1 MILVPVKNLES
12 AKQRLAPVLDPAE
25 RLALAEAML
34 CDVLYAL
41 SACSRRDEVALV
53 TSDGRARRLAADL
66 RFHVIEDA
74 VNRGESE
81 AIAMATRVCVER
93 GATYTLVLPGD
104 IPLITV
110 DEVEAI
116 FTAASE
122 NIGTVLAP
130 SASGRGSNA
139 VLRRPAD
146 LFPLRFGNDS
156 FPPHLAAA
164 RATGHPVTVLPL
176 PGVGL
181 DVDDPA
187 DLVTLLMTEGET
199 RAQRLLRQW
208 NVARRLLAAAHG

>member
-1 MILVPVKNLES
+1 
-12 AKQRLAPVLDPAE
+12 
-25 RLALAEAML
+25 
-34 CDVLYAL
+34 
-41 SACSRRDEVALV
+41 
-53 TSDGRARRLAADL
+53 
-66 RFHVIEDA
+66 
-74 VNRGESE
+74 
-81 AIAMATRVCVER
+81 MATRVCVER

-139 VLRRPAD
+139 VLRCPAD

-176 PGVGL
+176 PGIGL

>member
-1 MILVPVKNLES
+1 MILVPVKNLEN
-12 AKQRLAPVLDPAE
+12 AKQRLAAVLDPAE

-34 CDVLYAL
+34 HDVLGTLAR
-41 SACSRRDEVALV
+41 CSRRDEVALV
-53 TSDGRARRLAADL
+53 TSDRRALHLAADL
-66 RFHVIEDA
+66 RFHVIKDA
-74 VNRGESE
+74 ANHGESE

-93 GATYTLVLPGD
+93 GETYTLVLPGD

-122 NIGTVLAP
+122 GLGPVLVP

-139 VLRRPAD
+139 VLRCPAD

-156 FPPHLAAA
+156 FQPHLAAA
-164 RATGHPVTVLPL
+164 RATGRRVTVLHL
-176 PGVGL
+176 PGIGL

-187 DLVTLLMTEGET
+187 DLVALLMTEGDT
-199 RAQRLLRQW
+199 RAQQLLRQW

>member
-1 MILVPVKNLES
+1 MILVPVKNLGN
-12 AKQRLAPVLDPAE
+12 AKQRLAAVLDPGE
-25 RLALAEAML
+25 RFALAEAML
-34 CDVLYAL
+34 HDVLGTLAR
-41 SACSRRDEVALV
+41 CSRRDEVGLV
-53 TSDGRARRLAADL
+53 TGDRRALQMAADL

-74 VNRGESE
+74 VNHGESE
-81 AIAMATRVCVER
+81 AIEMATRVCVKR

-104 IPLITV
+104 IPLTTV
-110 DEVEAI
+110 HEVEAI
-116 FTAASE
+116 FTAAANDS
-122 NIGTVLAP
+122 GAVLVP

-156 FPPHLAAA
+156 FQPHLAAA
-164 RATGHPVTVLPL
+164 RATGHPFTVLPL
-176 PGVGL
+176 PGIGL

-187 DLVTLLMTEGET
+187 DLIALLMAEGET